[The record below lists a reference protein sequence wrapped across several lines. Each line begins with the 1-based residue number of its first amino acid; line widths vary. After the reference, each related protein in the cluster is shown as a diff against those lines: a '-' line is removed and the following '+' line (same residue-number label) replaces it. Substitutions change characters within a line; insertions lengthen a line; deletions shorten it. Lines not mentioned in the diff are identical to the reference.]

1 MDQREFIAFFDR
13 IEKLK
18 CNTRHSWTSS
28 GRRESV
34 AEHCWRLAVMVMLC
48 RDEYPGTDAGRAV
61 RMALV
66 HDLGEA
72 VLGDI
77 PSFEK
82 TEGDFGEE
90 DRAVTELFSALPD
103 TYRDELSSLY
113 AEFRAGETAE
123 AKLCRAL
130 DNLEAVLQHNEA
142 PIDTWLPLEYSLQ
155 LEYGG
160 DTAAFSAWTEGL
172 RRELNKDTLAKIDSE
187 GGKKEKTQ

>member
-1 MDQREFIAFFDR
+1 MDQRQLISFLDR

-18 CNTRHSWTSS
+18 CNTRHSWTST

-34 AEHCWRLAVMVMLC
+34 AEHSFRLAFTAMLC
-48 RDEYPGTDAGRAV
+48 RDEYTVADIDRV
-61 RMALV
+61 IRMCLV
-66 HDLGEA
+66 HDIGEA

-82 TEGDFGEE
+82 TDGDFGEE
-90 DRAVTELFSALPD
+90 DKAVNDLLSTLPD

-113 AEFRAGETAE
+113 SEFRDGVTAE

-142 PIDTWLPLEYSLQ
+142 PLDTWLPLEYELQ
-155 LEYGG
+155 LRYGVE
-160 DTAAFSAWTEGL
+160 TAAFSEWTRGL
-172 RRELNKDTLAKIDSE
+172 KRELNNDTLKKTDTE
-187 GGKKEKTQ
+187 GRKKDE

>member
-1 MDQREFIAFFDR
+1 MDKRGFISFLDA

-34 AEHCWRLAVMVMLC
+34 AEHCWRLAVAVMLC
-48 RDEYPGTDAGRAV
+48 RDEYPRADIGRAV
-61 RMALV
+61 KMALV

-82 TEGDFGEE
+82 TDVDFGDE
-90 DRAVTELFSALPD
+90 DRAVSGLFSTLPD
-103 TYRDELSSLY
+103 TYRDEFMSLY
-113 AEFRAGETAE
+113 EEFRACVTEE
-123 AKLCRAL
+123 AKLVRAL

-142 PIDTWLPLEYSLQ
+142 PIDTWLPLEYDLQ
-155 LEYGG
+155 LRYGE
-160 DTAAFSAWTEGL
+160 DTAAFSEWTDGL
-172 RRELNKDTLAKIDSE
+172 RRELNEDTLTKIEKE
-187 GGKKEKTQ
+187 GNDH